1 KNRERVGRR
10 FRCKRTIRTLQY
22 NDHGYLTADQFG
34 EQRRE
39 PIVSTLCPPVLDR
52 QVLAFDVT
60 GFLQASAESGEVLAV
75 GFDRCEMNKPNH
87 RHLRLLRARRQRPCS
102 RAAECSQQ
110 SPPSDGD
117 RHTPLPCEVRKGKD
131 TTPLARCP
139 NSAAPGA
146 SGAARRA
153 PASTH
158 RRLRHARA
166 CFQELSALPPESGQ
180 IADDLVCSAKS
191 TLMQCSKL
199 RRYQRCK

>member
-1 KNRERVGRR
+1 MGRR

-87 RHLRLLRARRQRPCS
+87 RHLRLLRTRHERPRGC
-102 RAAECSQQ
+102 RAAEQ
-110 SPPSDGD
+110 
-117 RHTPLPCEVRKGKD
+117 RYEI
-131 TTPLARCP
+131 
-139 NSAAPGA
+139 APFHVWM
-146 SGAARRA
+146 A
-153 PASTH
+153 PAW
-158 RRLRHARA
+158 
-166 CFQELSALPPESGQ
+166 QE
-180 IADDLVCSAKS
+180 K
-191 TLMQCSKL
+191 M
-199 RRYQRCK
+199 